1 MAADV
6 VVVVGGLNENA
17 VAGVDW
23 DKPVVNENPG
33 VAGAVPA
40 GLVLKLNHEY
50 YKWHKPMV
58 KINWQVT

>member
-33 VAGAVPA
+33 VAEAVPA
-40 GLVLKLNHEY
+40 GLVLKLSHEY
-50 YKWHKPMV
+50 YRPYK
-58 KINWQVT
+58 